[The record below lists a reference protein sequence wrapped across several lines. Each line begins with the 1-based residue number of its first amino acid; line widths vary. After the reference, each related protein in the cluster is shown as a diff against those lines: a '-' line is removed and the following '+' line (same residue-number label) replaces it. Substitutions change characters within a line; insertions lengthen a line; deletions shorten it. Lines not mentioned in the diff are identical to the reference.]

1 MSEDTQAARK
11 RPATVRADDL
21 LNRVA
26 WTAGLVPSVLWT
38 ILAKTAAYAREG
50 AADMWAEAQSIRRRN
65 ASAKPHEGA
74 KPSPAKGAVP
84 ERNAEATVEEVLEG
98 EATRYPPRTWMQTPG
113 SARTTFGA
121 SRTPGY
127 AASSRRT

>member
-1 MSEDTQAARK
+1 MSEDTQATRK

-38 ILAKTAAYAREG
+38 ILAKTAAYAR
-50 AADMWAEAQSIRRRN
+50 
-65 ASAKPHEGA
+65 
-74 KPSPAKGAVP
+74 KGAVP